1 MGAILRNPWVIP
13 MFNIEANPIDELS
26 RKIEQIIMTSGSLIG
41 EVFTEEERRLTRT
54 YEAVIRLISEG
65 LWDLSEIASIL
76 SSRGLISGGRE
87 SITGILD
94 VLNKIG
100 IIAKIPL
107 WKSRKRFYYKILS
120 PIVSIA
126 LYVDQKLG
134 ISEGIGKMHD
144 ESMLYCP
151 LGVEVQFSMGELLAE
166 YYRATMAYSIVPRIS
181 PGRSSWRT

>member
-107 WKSRKRFYYKILS
+107 WNDEKVKKLRD
-120 PIVSIA
+120 VA
-126 LYVDQKLG
+126 EKLG
-134 ISEGIGKMHD
+134 IRRIGVISLGKRYEGKA
-144 ESMLYCP
+144 
-151 LGVEVQFSMGELLAE
+151 EVDVTLEAKDL
-166 YYRATMAYSIVPRIS
+166 VRIS
-181 PGRSSWRT
+181 REILNRVI

>member
-1 MGAILRNPWVIP
+1 LGAILRNPWVIP

-76 SSRGLISGGRE
+76 SSRGIISGGRE
-87 SITGILD
+87 SITRILD

-107 WKSRKRFYYKILS
+107 WNDEKVKKLRD
-120 PIVSIA
+120 VA
-126 LYVDQKLG
+126 EKLG
-134 ISEGIGKMHD
+134 IRRIGVISLGKRYEGKA
-144 ESMLYCP
+144 
-151 LGVEVQFSMGELLAE
+151 EVDVTLEAKDL
-166 YYRATMAYSIVPRIS
+166 VRIS
-181 PGRSSWRT
+181 REILNRVI

>member
-1 MGAILRNPWVIP
+1 LGAILRNPWVIP

-87 SITGILD
+87 SITGILN

-107 WKSRKRFYYKILS
+107 WNDEKVKKLRD
-120 PIVSIA
+120 VA
-126 LYVDQKLG
+126 EKLG
-134 ISEGIGKMHD
+134 IRRIGVISLGKRYEGKA
-144 ESMLYCP
+144 
-151 LGVEVQFSMGELLAE
+151 EVDVTLEAKDL
-166 YYRATMAYSIVPRIS
+166 VRIS
-181 PGRSSWRT
+181 REILNRVI

>member
-1 MGAILRNPWVIP
+1 

-87 SITGILD
+87 SITGILN

-107 WKSRKRFYYKILS
+107 WNDEKVKKLRD
-120 PIVSIA
+120 VA
-126 LYVDQKLG
+126 EKLG
-134 ISEGIGKMHD
+134 IRRIGVISLGKRYEGKA
-144 ESMLYCP
+144 
-151 LGVEVQFSMGELLAE
+151 EVDVTLEAKDL
-166 YYRATMAYSIVPRIS
+166 VRIS
-181 PGRSSWRT
+181 REILNRVI

>member
-76 SSRGLISGGRE
+76 SSRGIISGGRE
-87 SITGILD
+87 SITRILD

-107 WKSRKRFYYKILS
+107 WNDEKVKKLRD
-120 PIVSIA
+120 VA
-126 LYVDQKLG
+126 EKLG
-134 ISEGIGKMHD
+134 IRRIGVISLGKRYEGKA
-144 ESMLYCP
+144 
-151 LGVEVQFSMGELLAE
+151 EVDVTLEAKDL
-166 YYRATMAYSIVPRIS
+166 VRIS
-181 PGRSSWRT
+181 REILNRVI